1 MDDPYMRSAFYSL
14 AVALI
19 IATIA
24 GIRGY
29 GSLEAKLN
37 YVATEQTI
45 VRQTL
50 KDIAVDIDVVQN
62 TRYTDIDGARDMAR
76 IDSQL
81 SDIRREM
88 TQHQKMIAN
97 NLVAI
102 ARYQETRAQERP

>member
-1 MDDPYMRSAFYSL
+1 MEDPGMRPALYSL

-29 GSLEAKLN
+29 GSLEAKLD
-37 YVATEQTI
+37 YVAGEQVI

-50 KDIAVDIDVVQN
+50 KDVARDIDGVQGN
-62 TRYTDIDGARDMAR
+62 RYTDAMGARDMAR
-76 IDSQL
+76 VDAQL
-81 SDIRREM
+81 SDLRK
-88 TQHQKMIAN
+88 TLQQHQKMIAS

-102 ARYQETRAQERP
+102 ARYQERP

>member
-1 MDDPYMRSAFYSL
+1 MEDPGMRPALYSL

-29 GSLEAKLN
+29 GSLEAKLD
-37 YVATEQTI
+37 YVAGEQVI

-50 KDIAVDIDVVQN
+50 KDIARDIDGVQGN
-62 TRYTDIDGARDMAR
+62 RYTDMDGARDMAR
-76 IDSQL
+76 IDAQL
-81 SDIRREM
+81 SDLRK
-88 TQHQKMIAN
+88 TLQQNQKMIAN

-102 ARYQETRAQERP
+102 ARYQERP